1 MNLNLL
7 YTKVELLKK
16 KLSED
21 EGKKINVKSQ

>member
-16 KLSED
+16 MSED